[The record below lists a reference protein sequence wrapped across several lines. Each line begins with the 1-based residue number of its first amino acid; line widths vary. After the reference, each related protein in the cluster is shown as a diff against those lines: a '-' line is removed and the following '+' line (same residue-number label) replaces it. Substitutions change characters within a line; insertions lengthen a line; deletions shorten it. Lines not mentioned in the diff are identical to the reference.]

1 VTAVTAMPPARRMP
15 GGAKHPRESAAPV
28 LLTPAQ
34 IASLGILLVAA
45 QLPQALY
52 LPPWVAALGVG
63 LVALRFVL
71 LHRDRVRAR
80 RTAIRVAGPPQ
91 GANSAPSG
99 GSAAW
104 GGHTHIPAWALAL
117 IAIGVAFLIRK
128 SFGYFVGR
136 DPCVAFL
143 FVLIGIKFLEV
154 RTLRDGTLLVCLA
167 IFLLIT
173 PFFYSQS
180 LLAGAAALPAV
191 LAVGA
196 ALDSLSHP
204 QTPPL
209 SVRGVRAAWLR
220 TATMIAQGLP
230 IAAALFLLFPR
241 LASPLWGLPADHA
254 AATGLSDTMSP
265 GSISELSLSDAVAFR
280 VDFDGTPPPPRLR
293 YWRGP
298 VLSIFNGR
306 EWRALSPRPGGRLL
320 RGNAPGVR
328 YTVTLEAD
336 DHPWLFALD
345 FPSTLPQIDGEGGVR
360 GGAGG
365 LAGYS
370 REQQLIT
377 RGPVT
382 QPLRYTLSS
391 LLVDTYPVAS
401 AGEVQ
406 LNARMPPG
414 NPRTRDFVRSMRERY
429 PEDRRFVSAVLQWF
443 RDEPFFYTLSPP
455 LLEEGEPV
463 DMFLFDTRRG
473 FCEHYASAF
482 VVMLRDAGIPAR
494 VVTGY
499 QGGEIN
505 PRGGYMIVRQSDA
518 HAWAEAVIDGQW
530 QRFDP
535 TAAVAPSRVER
546 GLFGSVPA
554 GDPVPLFA
562 REDGSWLKSV
572 QLAIDALNHQWRR
585 NVIEFNRDRQR
596 ALWREWKIDQFAP
609 WQMVAAV
616 AGGVIAWGI
625 AVLAWFTARR
635 KRRERALTL
644 WEDACRRLARAG
656 LPRQDHE
663 GPLAFAERASRR
675 WPQFE
680 IAFRAIGESFATLRY
695 GNVAGRDSER
705 AALLATLQ
713 RAIEALPRASKLRAL
728 KSVSQA

>member
-1 VTAVTAMPPARRMP
+1 VISRAPWLSARRTGAGAPARRNTP
-15 GGAKHPRESAAPV
+15 VAAP
-28 LLTPAQ
+28 LARAQ
-34 IASLGILLVAA
+34 VASLGILLVAA
-45 QLPQALY
+45 QLPQAVY
-52 LPPWVAALGVG
+52 LPLWVAVLGVG
-63 LVALRFVL
+63 LVAVRFVL
-71 LHRDRVRAR
+71 LGREGAGRR
-80 RTAIRVAGPPQ
+80 RTPLRIPP
-91 GANSAPSG
+91 
-99 GSAAW
+99 
-104 GGHTHIPAWALAL
+104 WALVLFAV
-117 IAIGVAFLIRK
+117 AVAFLIRR
-128 SFGYFVGR
+128 SYGYFVGR

-167 IFLLIT
+167 IFLLVT

-180 LLAGAAALPAV
+180 LLAGLAALPAV

-196 ALDSLSHP
+196 ALASLSAHDIGSISFR
-204 QTPPL
+204 
-209 SVRGVRAAWLR
+209 SVRRAWLR

-254 AATGLSDTMSP
+254 AATGLSDSMSP
-265 GSISELSLSDAVAFR
+265 GSISELSLSDAIAFR
-280 VDFDGTPPPPRLR
+280 VDFDGAPPPPRLR

-298 VLSIFNGR
+298 VLSLFNGR
-306 EWRALSPRPGGRLL
+306 EWRAMPPQPGGRLL
-320 RGNAPGVR
+320 RGDAPNIG
-328 YTVTLEAD
+328 YTVTLEPN

-345 FPSTLPQIDGEGGVR
+345 FPSTLPEIDTEGGMR
-360 GGAGG
+360 GSAGG

-370 REQQLIT
+370 REQQLIA
-377 RGPVT
+377 RAPVT
-382 QPLRYTLSS
+382 QTLRYTLQS
-391 LLVDTYPVAS
+391 LLVDSYPVAS
-401 AGEVQ
+401 VREAR
-406 LNARMPPG
+406 LNARPPPG
-414 NPRTRDFVRSMRERY
+414 NPRTADFVRAMRERY
-429 PEDRRFVSAVLQWF
+429 PDDRRFISAVLQWF
-443 RDEPFFYTLSPP
+443 HAEPFFYTLAPP

-499 QGGEIN
+499 QGGEMN

-518 HAWAEAVIDGQW
+518 HAWAEAIVDGRW

-535 TAAVAPSRVER
+535 TAAVAPSRIER

-562 REDGSWLKSV
+562 REDGGWLKNL
-572 QLAIDALNHQWRR
+572 QLTLDAINHQWRR

-596 ALWREWKIDQFAP
+596 ALWREWKLDAFAP
-609 WQMVAAV
+609 WQIVVGVACAVVAWAAV
-616 AGGVIAWGI
+616 
-625 AVLAWFTARR
+625 VLAAFAARR

-644 WEDACRRLARAG
+644 WDAACRRLARAG
-656 LPRQDHE
+656 LPRLAWE

-680 IAFRAIGESFATLRY
+680 IAFRAIGASFAALRY
-695 GNVAGRDSER
+695 GTAGHHASER
-705 AALLATLQ
+705 AALLATLE
-713 RAIEALPRASKLRAL
+713 RAIEALPRASKLRAMASH
-728 KSVSQA
+728 SVSEV